1 MSERE
6 FLEELPFSIDALVT
20 VQLGRESISSSL
32 TAITELVKNAYDADA
47 ESVRL
52 KLIEIPI
59 DKKDKEDKEDKE
71 EKEKKEKQFVLVI
84 EDDGN
89 GMSVDQIKENWLR
102 IGTGNKRKRT
112 TSDKKE
118 RILTG
123 AKGLG
128 RLGIDRLCNKL
139 IFQTKI
145 ETEDKAHELEVNWE
159 KFSAD
164 DGQSVSDI
172 KNSIFLRPSV
182 FTDKFGKFPAFDKN
196 KGTRLCLYGLKD
208 NWDKEFIG
216 LLRKELSLL
225 VSPFSGVNDFRVE
238 VITGDD
244 VLDGVVN
251 SSELLDAAEGYLEAT
266 IDSDSNVTLEINSRI
281 FGKTSN
287 DDPIAWKE
295 WIKKRGKVAS
305 CGPLTLKMYYI
316 PKRSEQELKEF
327 NFKSKDIRHFV
338 KNNNGIRI
346 YRDKF
351 RVKPYGEPGGLGDFL
366 NLAYRRSVSPGA
378 ITQSGWRVGL
388 HQIIGAI
395 FISRENNPQLA
406 DQTNREGL
414 VEEPPFFDLTSFSLA
429 AVNKFEMKM
438 HEWAVEAK
446 NNTSTEEASE
456 NFNELTKDIE
466 NSIQDIEDTFK
477 ENDDNSKDDII
488 VKVKEL
494 KKKVDQTIQS
504 KVKLENAYKEEY
516 AKFEQDKDT
525 LSNLASLGI
534 LTVSFGHEVKGAT
547 NMVELNANNLKR
559 AYDSGK
565 LMLPLDT
572 DGLFKKYIDRVIRNA
587 KYIDNFASFALENVK
602 KDKRTRKN
610 INIVNVAKYV
620 ISNFK
625 AVLKKKN
632 IDIDLVCEIVNP
644 EHVKGYT
651 IDWESIFVNLI
662 TNSTWALEDSISS
675 KRNILITITQDASNQ
690 YIYVDDSGIGIEAG
704 TEDLIFKSTYSTRRN
719 RRGEVV
725 GTGMGLAIVKTFIE
739 NHSGGSIT
747 IKSPGPLGGAQFTI
761 IVPFIK

>member
-59 DKKDKEDKEDKE
+59 DKKDKE
-71 EKEKKEKQFVLVI
+71 KQFVLVI

-118 RILTG
+118 RVLTG

-172 KNSIFLRPSV
+172 KNSIFLRPSA
-182 FTDKFGKFPAFDKN
+182 FTDKFGKFPAFGKN
-196 KGTRLCLYGLKD
+196 KGTRLCLFGLKD
-208 NWDKEFIG
+208 EWDKEFIE

-266 IDSDSNVTLEINSRI
+266 IDPDSNVTLKINSRT
-281 FGKTSN
+281 FDKTY
-287 DDPIAWKE
+287 DDGPTAWKE
-295 WIKKRGKVAS
+295 WIKKRGDVAS

-366 NLAYRRSVSPGA
+366 NLAYRRSVSPGG

-429 AVNKFEMKM
+429 VVNKFEMKM
-438 HEWAVEAK
+438 VEWATLAK

-466 NSIQDIEDTFK
+466 NSIQDIEDTFI

-494 KKKVDQTIQS
+494 KKKMDQTIQS

-547 NMVELNANNLKR
+547 NIVELNANNLKS

-572 DGLFKKYIDRVIRNA
+572 DGLFEKYIERVIRNA
-587 KYIDNFASFALENVK
+587 KYIDNFASFALDNVK

-625 AVLKKKN
+625 AALNNKK
-632 IDIDLVCEIVNP
+632 IDINLVCQIANP
-644 EHVKGYT
+644 ELVKGYT

-675 KRNILITITQDASNQ
+675 KRNIQITITQDASNQ
-690 YIYVDDSGIGIEAG
+690 HIYVDDSGIGIEAG
-704 TEDLIFKSTYSTRRN
+704 TEGLIFKSTYSTRRN

-747 IKSPGPLGGAQFTI
+747 IKSPGPLGGAQFKI